1 MKKIRFL
8 SIQKLNWFWD
18 IDASAF
24 ANAEASMKILLLAI
38 VTCLSFFFCSNRSHE
53 ICFSTDSFQLSL
65 NGKGEIHELVDS
77 HSRINYLA
85 KDTTAALMSV
95 KFNNK
100 IFFPQAAK
108 FDSENHILRLIYEN
122 NIETEIKVESRI
134 NHLTFE
140 LISITSAD
148 KIELIVWG
156 PFPTTIKKVIGE
168 TVGVVQGEQ
177 FAIGL
182 QALNPKTLGGY
193 PWKESDC
200 MPQIDIFEQ
209 NDYSDLSQ
217 QGKRHVLYRVEAAKP
232 ADFGSTLQAYCRNR
246 NEARIIENWVFK
258 RFTALP
264 FDDGGVV
271 GSKIALFG
279 CPVKDALATI
289 GQIELAENLPHP
301 MIDGEWGKI
310 APSASAAY
318 LIMGFGEE
326 DIDKSIEITKKAGLR
341 YLYHPGPFENWGHFD
356 LNEKQF
362 PNGWEGLKNCVDRA
376 KQHNIMVGVHTLSNF
391 ITTNDPYVTPVPDK
405 RLAKTGISIITADI
419 DERQTDIPIESPDF
433 FNQYERNFL
442 KAAVIGNELIRY
454 NKVTEIAPWRLLDC
468 QRGSFGT
475 TASAHQKGDKIGKLA
490 DHAYKVF
497 LGDASLS
504 MEMANNIADLFNK
517 TGLRQISFDGLE
529 GNRSTGLGN
538 YGEILFTKTWYEN
551 LNEEIQQHYIADAS
565 RSSHYFWHIYTR
577 MNWGEPWYAG
587 FRESQTEYRMKNQP
601 YFDRNFMPNMLGWFK
616 MTSETSIED
625 IEWMLARS
633 AGFDAGYAF
642 VTSYEAIEENG
653 QSDMILQLLGDWEQA
668 RLSEAFGDQQ
678 KELMKDINNEFHLER
693 IAENEW
699 NLYRVYS
706 YKFKHEKTVRQ
717 PGEPE
722 SAAFSFENPA
732 ENQPMNFILSAING
746 SVSDIKIEIDN
757 YKAIRLPIV
766 LKAGEKVKYTGGNE
780 AIIYDKNWQ
789 QLDKISMVPSQ
800 WMVATGHHSINFDA
814 NFLEGEKPSVKLEF
828 RLLGS
833 AETVKIP

>member
-1 MKKIRFL
+1 MKRIWLL
-8 SIQKLNWFWD
+8 S
-18 IDASAF
+18 
-24 ANAEASMKILLLAI
+24 I
-38 VTCLSFFFCSNRSHE
+38 VTCLSFFFCSNRSRE
-53 ICFSTDSFQLSL
+53 ICFSSYSFQLSL
-65 NGKGEIHELVDS
+65 NDKGKIQELVDS
-77 HSRINYLA
+77 HSGINYLA
-85 KDTTAALMSV
+85 KDTTAALMSLR
-95 KFNNK
+95 FNQK
-100 IFFPQAAK
+100 ILLPQAAK
-108 FDSENHILRLIYEN
+108 FESENQILRFFYEN
-122 NIETEIKVESRI
+122 NIEAEIKVESRTT
-134 NHLTFE
+134 HLTFE
-140 LISITSAD
+140 LISITSAEN
-148 KIELIVWG
+148 IELIVWG
-156 PFPTTIKKVIGE
+156 PFPTTIKKMIGE
-168 TVGVVQGEQ
+168 TVGVVQGEE

-193 PWKESDC
+193 PWNESDC

-217 QGKRHVLYRVEAAKP
+217 EGKRHVLYRVEAAKP
-232 ADFGSTLQAYCRNR
+232 AAFGSTLQAYCRNR
-246 NEARIIENWVFK
+246 NKIRVIENWNFK
-258 RFTALP
+258 KFTALP
-264 FDDGGVV
+264 FYDGGVI

-279 CPVKDALATI
+279 CPVKEVLATI

-301 MIDGEWGKI
+301 MIDGQWGKI

-318 LIMGFGEE
+318 LIMDFGEQ

-341 YLYHPGPFENWGHFD
+341 YLYHPGPFENWGHFELD
-356 LNEKQF
+356 QIQF
-362 PNGWEGLKNCVDRA
+362 PNGWDGLKNCVDRA

-391 ITTNDPYVTPVPDK
+391 ITTNDPYITPVPDK
-405 RLAKTGISIITADI
+405 RLAKTGTSIITAEI
-419 DERQTDIPIESPDF
+419 DQQQTEIPIEAPDF
-433 FNQYERNFL
+433 FNQYENNFL
-442 KAAVIGNELIRY
+442 KTAVIGNELIRY
-454 NKVTEIAPWRLLDC
+454 NKVTESEPWRLVDC
-468 QRGSFGT
+468 QRGAFGT
-475 TASAHQKGDKIGKLA
+475 TASAHQKGDEIGKLA

-504 MEMANNIADLFNK
+504 MEMANNIANLFNK
-517 TGLRQISFDGLE
+517 TRVRQISFDGLE

-616 MTSETSIED
+616 MTLETSVED

-642 VTSYEAIEENG
+642 VTSYKTIDENG
-653 QSDMILQLLGDWEQA
+653 QSDLILQLLGEWEQA
-668 RLSEAFGDQQ
+668 RLSGAFSDQQ

-699 NLYRVYS
+699 NLNRVYS
-706 YKFKHEKTVRQ
+706 FKFKHEKTVRQ

-722 SAAFSFENPA
+722 SANFSIENPA
-732 ENQPMNFILSAING
+732 EDQPMNFILSAING

-757 YKAIRLPIV
+757 YKAIRLPIA
-766 LKAGEKVKYTGGNE
+766 LKSGEKVKYTGGDE
-780 AIIYDKNWQ
+780 AVIYDKNWQ
-789 QLDKISMVPSQ
+789 QLRTIKIVPSQ
-800 WMVATGHHSINFDA
+800 WTVSTGHHSINFDA
-814 NFLEGEKPSVKLEF
+814 KFAGEEKTTVKLEF
-828 RLLGS
+828 RFIDK
-833 AETVKIP
+833 AETVKNP